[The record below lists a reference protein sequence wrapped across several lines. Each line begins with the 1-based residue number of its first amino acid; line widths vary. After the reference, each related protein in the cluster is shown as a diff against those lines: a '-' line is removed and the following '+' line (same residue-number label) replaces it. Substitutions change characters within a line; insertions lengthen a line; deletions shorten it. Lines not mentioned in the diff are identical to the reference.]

1 MAGDNNVFEGNKI
14 VGLAQF
20 DNGAHHR
27 AGGLTP
33 AAVNV
38 VSNIAVLASDS
49 TIQGNIAAT
58 IGISGHGNLIGGLTP
73 AARNVI
79 GPGFHGGL
87 NLNGPGNTVQGNYI
101 GTDVTGTIRNHSRDG
116 GIVIRGD
123 GNLIGG
129 TAPGARNI
137 ISGNERGIYIF
148 DASNNIIQG
157 NWIGLDAT
165 GQATLYNGDGIT
177 ITSFS
182 NNSTGNLIGGTEP
195 GAGNVISGN
204 NGDGISLFLGV
215 SNTTIQGNLIGVLP
229 DGVTAAGNNVAGV
242 FVSSDATNNLIGGSQ
257 PGAGNVIAYSRGLPG
272 AGTGSGVVIA
282 RYDTIIPT
290 NDAVLGN
297 RIFGNAA
304 LGIDLS
310 PTQDQGSDGVTPN
323 DLGDADSGP
332 NGIQNF
338 PVLSSAATT
347 ASGTTVTGTL
357 DSNPNATFQIQFFSS
372 ATADPS
378 GHGEGE
384 RFLGMVTVTTN
395 GSGDASFSALLPA
408 VAPGQVVSATATSA
422 TNDTSEFSAAV
433 PVSAGASKK
442 EFFMDDLNSPPA
454 RAASTTGRSS
464 LVASLFNDGD
474 PVLLE

>member
-1 MAGDNNVFEGNKI
+1 
-14 VGLAQF
+14 
-20 DNGAHHR
+20 
-27 AGGLTP
+27 
-33 AAVNV
+33 
-38 VSNIAVLASDS
+38 
-49 TIQGNIAAT
+49 
-58 IGISGHGNLIGGLTP
+58 
-73 AARNVI
+73 
-79 GPGFHGGL
+79 
-87 NLNGPGNTVQGNYI
+87 
-101 GTDVTGTIRNHSRDG
+101 
-116 GIVIRGD
+116 
-123 GNLIGG
+123 
-129 TAPGARNI
+129 
-137 ISGNERGIYIF
+137 
-148 DASNNIIQG
+148 
-157 NWIGLDAT
+157 
-165 GQATLYNGDGIT
+165 
-177 ITSFS
+177 
-182 NNSTGNLIGGTEP
+182 
-195 GAGNVISGN
+195 
-204 NGDGISLFLGV
+204 
-215 SNTTIQGNLIGVLP
+215 
-229 DGVTAAGNNVAGV
+229 
-242 FVSSDATNNLIGGSQ
+242 
-257 PGAGNVIAYSRGLPG
+257 
-272 AGTGSGVVIA
+272 
-282 RYDTIIPT
+282 
-290 NDAVLGN
+290 VLGN